1 MMPTWD
7 LRFRI
12 AVCLDCGMWLLTIDQ
27 IVRRQGPVADIG
39 ENSSLPLITSPI
51 GEPASILQPQFA
63 VTSSGLLL
71 PSMFKFISS
80 V

>member
-1 MMPTWD
+1 MMPIWD

-12 AVCLDCGMWLLTIDQ
+12 DICLDCGMWLLTIDQ
-27 IVRRQGPVADIG
+27 IVKRQGPVADIG
-39 ENSSLPLITSPI
+39 DSSLPLITSPN